1 MSVHNTVFISY
12 RRTNIY
18 TARAVYQTLKQHDYD
33 VFLDYDSI
41 DNGSFERI
49 ILSQIRAR
57 GHFLLILTPDTL
69 ERCTSPQDWVRREI
83 ECALDSKRNIV
94 PLMFDQFNFETHAQ
108 PYLSGKLT
116 QLPAYNSLNIY
127 ADYFEE
133 GMQKLIDRFL
143 SQPIDT
149 VPHPID
155 VIMSTVPESKISL
168 DDLRLAEEAIEE
180 GKQLV
185 QQEKWKDAWQS
196 FSTALKVNPQY
207 ADAYY
212 ERGLIAKQFD
222 RLDLAID
229 QMTQCIEHDSL
240 NFQAFRARGEFYL
253 EQNDYISAIT
263 DFSSALRLNPPY
275 VSAYMGRGQARM
287 KRGDYSRATDDF
299 EKALQLAPR
308 HPTIQKL
315 LDKARKKRKKATNPV
330 KRMGA
335 MLGVTEDDYV
345 PETAY
350 EYYKRGTKLPIEAY
364 DDRIADFSK
373 AIELNPEFRQA
384 YFSRGSTYYH
394 HSKFDKALADDTMCI
409 DLAPDGYIAYSNR
422 AEVYLAMKDFEHAF
436 DDLEKALTI
445 RPDNIYAE
453 AILAITLFHRGN
465 IEEAEKLWL
474 QLEDDNRVHRN
485 LDRTADMLNWHP
497 NIKELAQGLIDT
509 LD

>member
-1 MSVHNTVFISY
+1 MSVQKTVFISY

-94 PLMFDQFNFETHAQ
+94 PLMFDQFNFATHAQ
-108 PYLSGKLT
+108 PYLTGKLE

-143 SQPIDT
+143 SQPINT
-149 VPHPID
+149 VPHPVNI
-155 VIMSTVPESKISL
+155 VTPTIPESKISL
-168 DDLRLAEEAIEE
+168 DDLRLAEEAIDD
-180 GKQLV
+180 GKRLV
-185 QQEKWKDAWQS
+185 KQEKWKDAWQA
-196 FSTALKVNPQY
+196 FSKALKVNPQY

-222 RLDLAID
+222 RLDLAIE
-229 QMTQCIEHDSL
+229 QMTQCIEHDDL
-240 NFQAFRARGEFYL
+240 NFQAFCARGEFYL
-253 EQNDYISAIT
+253 EQKDYLSAIT

-275 VSAYMGRGQARM
+275 VSAYTGRGQARM
-287 KRGDYSRATDDF
+287 KRGDFTRAVQDF
-299 EKALQLAPR
+299 EKAIQLAPH
-308 HPTIQKL
+308 HPTIEAL
-315 LDKARKKRKKATNPV
+315 LDKAKKKRNKATNPV
-330 KRMGA
+330 KRMGT
-335 MLGVTEDDYV
+335 MLGVTGADHV

-350 EYYKRGTKLPIEAY
+350 EYYKRATKLPIEAY
-364 DDRIADFSK
+364 DDRIADLTQ

-394 HSKFDKALADDTMCI
+394 HSKFEESLADDTMCI
-409 DLAPDGYIAYSNR
+409 DLLPDGYIAYANR
-422 AEVYLAMKDFEHAF
+422 AEVYLAMHDFDNAYKDLNKSLKF
-436 DDLEKALTI
+436 
-445 RPDNIYAE
+445 RPDNVFAE
-453 AILAITLFHRGN
+453 AALAIALFHMG
-465 IEEAEKLWL
+465 
-474 QLEDDNRVHRN
+474 QLEDAEKIWLRLEKSKQVHRN
-485 LDRTADMLNWHP
+485 VERTADMLNWHP
-497 NIKELAQGLIDT
+497 NITELAQALVDA